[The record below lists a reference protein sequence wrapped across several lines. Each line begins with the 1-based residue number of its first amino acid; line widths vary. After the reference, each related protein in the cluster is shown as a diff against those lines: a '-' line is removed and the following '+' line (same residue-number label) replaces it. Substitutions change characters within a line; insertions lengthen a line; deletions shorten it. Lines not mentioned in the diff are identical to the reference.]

1 MSFLNAE
8 SYIYNSIKKNLE
20 IGNKKKINFF
30 LKKVRLRPS
39 GVTNNGKIIEIMP
52 NIVAQCP
59 FVICVFGSKNQISLT
74 VIN

>member
-1 MSFLNAE
+1 MSFSNAE
-8 SYIYNSIKKNLE
+8 SYIYNSTKKNLE
-20 IGNKKKINFF
+20 IGNKKNKFF

>member
-1 MSFLNAE
+1 MRKVIFIIQLKKFLK
-8 SYIYNSIKKNLE
+8 SGTKKN
-20 IGNKKKINFF
+20 NFF
-30 LKKVRLRPS
+30 KKKVRLRPS

-52 NIVAQCP
+52 KIVAQCP